1 MKLNRREL
9 IQSAGIG
16 LGTMALFQGST
27 QAAAEEYSKPSKIK
41 LGLVTYNLAK
51 DWDIETII
59 KNCEKTKYQGVEL
72 RTTHAHKV
80 ELYLSKED
88 REKVK
93 KQFQDSKVEL
103 VCLGSIYDFHTPDQ
117 AKLRTDIAAAKE
129 YILLAKDTGAKAIK
143 VRPNGFPEGV
153 PKEKT
158 LEQIGKS
165 LGELAAYGA
174 DQGIKVW
181 VEVHGSQTCQL
192 PNMKVM
198 LDTANNANLGAVWNC
213 NREDLSG
220 DGFEANFKLIEN
232 KITHVH
238 LKELSDETYPYRK
251 LYENLSRIG
260 FTGYTCAEIDSSN
273 DPIRLMQYYRALFLT
288 YQGLL

>member
-9 IQSAGIG
+9 FISAGMG
-16 LGTMALFQGST
+16 VGAAVLLNPAPK
-27 QAAAEEYSKPSKIK
+27 AAAEVYAKPSKIK

-51 DWDIETII
+51 DWDIETLI
-59 KNCEKTKYQGVEL
+59 KNCEKCNYEGVEL

-80 ELYLSKED
+80 ELNLSKSERD
-88 REKVK
+88 KVK

-117 AKLRTDIAAAKE
+117 AKLRKDIEAAKE
-129 YILLAKDTGAKAIK
+129 YILLAKETGAKAVK

-165 LGELAAYGA
+165 LGELAGYGA
-174 DQGIKVW
+174 DQGIKLW

-198 LDTANNANLGAVWNC
+198 LDTANHANLGAVWNC
-213 NREDLSG
+213 NREDLAG
-220 DGFEANFKLIEN
+220 DGFDANFKLIEK

-251 LYENLSRIG
+251 LYENLNRIG
-260 FTGYTCAEIDSSN
+260 FTGYTCAEIDSSS
-273 DPIRLMQYYRALFLT
+273 DPIRLMQYFRALFLS